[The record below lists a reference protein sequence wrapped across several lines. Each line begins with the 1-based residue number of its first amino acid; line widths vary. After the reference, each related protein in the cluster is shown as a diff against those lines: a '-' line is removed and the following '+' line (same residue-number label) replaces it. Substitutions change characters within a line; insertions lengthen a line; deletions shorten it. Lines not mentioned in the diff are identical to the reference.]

1 MNEIFGN
8 ISEKKEGTMEDL
20 DRYNEINKHIS
31 AVGTFFDVFHVVANH
46 NLLGELK
53 SSSISYLLTEMG
65 ERLEAIKML
74 NRETYDKLQDL
85 KKTSGIT
92 G

>member
-1 MNEIFGN
+1 MNEVFGN
-8 ISEKKEGTMEDL
+8 IIETKEATMEDL

-74 NRETYDKLQDL
+74 NRETYDKLQDI
-85 KKTSGIT
+85 KKTAGIT

>member
-1 MNEIFGN
+1 MNEVFGN
-8 ISEKKEGTMEDL
+8 IIETKEATMEDL

-65 ERLEAIKML
+65 ERMEAIKML
-74 NRETYDKLQDL
+74 NRETYDKLQDI
-85 KKTSGIT
+85 KKTAGIT

>member
-20 DRYNEINKHIS
+20 KRYNEINKHIS

-74 NRETYDKLQDL
+74 NRETYDKLQDI
-85 KKTSGIT
+85 KKTAGIT

>member
-8 ISEKKEGTMEDL
+8 ISETKEATMEDL

>member
-8 ISEKKEGTMEDL
+8 ISETKEATMEDL

-74 NRETYDKLQDL
+74 NRETYDKLQDI
-85 KKTSGIT
+85 KKTAGIT

>member
-1 MNEIFGN
+1 MSEIVGN
-8 ISEKKEGTMEDL
+8 ISETKEATMEDL
-20 DRYNEINKHIS
+20 DRYNEVNKHIS

-65 ERLEAIKML
+65 ERLEAIKRL
-74 NRETYDKLQDL
+74 NKETYDKLQDL
-85 KKTSGIT
+85 KRTAGIT
-92 G
+92 S

>member
-8 ISEKKEGTMEDL
+8 ISETKEATMEDL

-85 KKTSGIT
+85 KKTAGIT